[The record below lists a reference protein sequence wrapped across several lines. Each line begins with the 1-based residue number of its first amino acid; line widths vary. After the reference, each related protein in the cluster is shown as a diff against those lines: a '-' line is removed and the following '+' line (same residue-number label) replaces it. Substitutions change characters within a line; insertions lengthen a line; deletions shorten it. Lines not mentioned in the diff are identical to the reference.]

1 MNGQR
6 LATRSGPR
14 GDPRIGTAG
23 GGRRGGPR
31 PVSLVGAALRRQYL
45 GPMAEFIHQDLLPL
59 GEDATPYR
67 LLTTEGVS
75 TIDTTMGPFL
85 TVEHEALRLLTAE
98 AMREIAHFLRPGHLA
113 QLSSIL
119 DDPEASGNDR
129 FVALDLLRNANIAA
143 GGVLPSCQD
152 TGTAIVKGKKGQ
164 FVMTGGGDEAAI
176 ARGIFDTYQT
186 SNLRYSQMA
195 PLDMYREQNT
205 GTNLPAEIE
214 IAAVDGSAY
223 KLLFMAKGGG
233 SANKSYLFQE
243 TKALLNPQ
251 SLLDFVAAKMDLLGT
266 SACPPYHLAL
276 VVGGTSAEY
285 ALKTAKLASARYL
298 DTLPTSGNTLGRG
311 FRDLDLELE
320 ILKVSQQSG
329 IGAQFGGKYFCHDV
343 RVVRLPRHGASCP
356 VAIAVSCSADRQ
368 ALGKITSDGVFL
380 EQLEHDPAQ
389 YLPEVTDAHLDDDVV
404 RIDLTRP
411 MAEIRAELSRL
422 PVKTRVSLTGPMI
435 VARDIAHA
443 KLKERIDAGEG
454 LPQYMLD
461 HCVYYAGPA
470 KTPEGYASGSFG
482 PTTAGRMDSYVDLFQ
497 EHGGSLVMLAKGN
510 RSRAVT
516 EACQRHGGFYL
527 GSIGGPAARLA
538 LDCIRKVEVLE
549 YPELGMEAVWRIEV
563 EDFPAFVVVDD
574 KGNDFFEEVA
584 KSRPVTIGR

>member
-1 MNGQR
+1 M
-6 LATRSGPR
+6 P
-14 GDPRIGTAG
+14 
-23 GGRRGGPR
+23 
-31 PVSLVGAALRRQYL
+31 
-45 GPMAEFIHQDLLPL
+45 EFEYQELLPL
-59 GEDATPYR
+59 GQDDTPYR
-67 LLTTEGVS
+67 LLTTDGIATV
-75 TIDTTMGPFL
+75 DTPLGEVL
-85 TVEHEALRLLTAE
+85 TVEPEVLTLLARE

-113 QLSSIL
+113 QLASIL

-152 TGTAIVKGKKGQ
+152 TGTAIIKGKKGERV
-164 FVMTGGGDEAAI
+164 FTGGGDEAALSL
-176 ARGIFDTYQT
+176 GVFETYRD
-186 SNLRYSQMA
+186 SHLRYSQNA
-195 PLDMYREQNT
+195 PLDMYREVNT

-214 IAAVDGSAY
+214 IAAVEGQAY
-223 KLLFMAKGGG
+223 KFFFMAKGGG

-251 SLLDFVAAKMDLLGT
+251 SLLEFVAAKMDLLGT

-285 ALKTAKLASARYL
+285 AMKTAKLASARFL
-298 DTLPTSGNTLGRG
+298 DTLPTTGNELGRG
-311 FRDLDLELE
+311 FRDVDLELA

-343 RVVRLPRHGASCP
+343 RVIRLPRHGASCP

-380 EQLEHDPAQ
+380 EQLEHDPARF
-389 YLPEVTDAHLDDDVV
+389 LPEVTDDHLDDDVV
-404 RIDLTRP
+404 KVDLNRP
-411 MAEIRAELSRL
+411 MDEIRNQLSTL
-422 PVKTRVSLTGPMI
+422 PVKTRVSLTGPVV

-443 KLKERIDAGEG
+443 KLKERLDAGEG
-454 LPQYMLD
+454 LPQYLKD
-461 HCVYYAGPA
+461 HAVYYAGPA
-470 KTPEGYASGSFG
+470 KTPAGMASGSFG
-482 PTTAGRMDSYVDLFQ
+482 PTTAGRMDSYVELFQ
-497 EHGGSLVMLAKGN
+497 QHGASHVMLAKGN
-510 RSRAVT
+510 RSKAVT
-516 EACQRHGGFYL
+516 DACKRHGGFYL

-538 LDCIRKVEVLE
+538 QDCIKKVEVLE

-574 KGNDFFEEVA
+574 KGNDFFEDVA
-584 KSRPVTIGR
+584 RNRPVTLSR